1 MNAEGSKVMW
11 HPDPN
16 RKTKM
21 DEFRGIINSSYNLK
35 IGMYYR
41 RQGKCQATSRIH
53 AKLGHGTAPA
63 TQRSAVRR
71 PSPLEVDWPRPTCRP
86 ALP

>member
-1 MNAEGSKVMW
+1 MNAEGSKIMW
-11 HPDPN
+11 NPDPN

-41 RQGKCQATSRIH
+41 RQGKGQATSRIH
-53 AKLGHGTAPA
+53 RTCEVGSRSPHRQLSAAPCPYATADLA
-63 TQRSAVRR
+63 QWR
-71 PSPLEVDWPRPTCRP
+71 
-86 ALP
+86 